1 MAHGGLI
8 HRLKGYERMLSKTRF
23 LAGDELTVVDMFHI
37 PFGEAMIQV
46 RIASLHQFMTPEQAY
61 LGPLLVTTLS
71 NLISS

>member
-8 HRLKGYERMLSKTRF
+8 HRLKGYERMLAKTRF

-46 RIASLHQFMTPEQAY
+46 RNAIFAPINGSRRSVPRLSPGHYPVQ
-61 LGPLLVTTLS
+61 PLQ
-71 NLISS
+71 